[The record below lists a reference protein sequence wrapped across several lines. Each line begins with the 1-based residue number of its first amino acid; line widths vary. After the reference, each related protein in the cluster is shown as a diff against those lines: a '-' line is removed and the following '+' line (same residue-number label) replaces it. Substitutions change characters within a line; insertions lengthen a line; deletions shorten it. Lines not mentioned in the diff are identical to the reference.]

1 MRHIREKNK
10 NNFNPRWR
18 FLFNAVI
25 DSFDL
30 REIELSG
37 RQFTWANSLPD
48 PTYEKLDRVLMSTE
62 WELKYP
68 LVTVRALDR
77 GISDHTLLILE
88 TGDPAFS
95 GQPKQFKMELSSL
108 TQEDFKEKV
117 KRFGII
123 RSKGK
128 TQSNVGTEKW
138 EH

>member
-10 NNFNPRWR
+10 NNFNPRWL

-48 PTYEKLDRVLMSTE
+48 LTYEKLDRVLMSIE

-77 GISDHTLLILE
+77 GISDHTPLILE

-95 GQPKQFKMELSSL
+95 GQPKQFKMELS
-108 TQEDFKEKV
+108 
-117 KRFGII
+117 
-123 RSKGK
+123 
-128 TQSNVGTEKW
+128 
-138 EH
+138 